1 METLLEKDYIRFC
14 RMMMKINAQG
24 DRPVD
29 SESLHLEFKS
39 AETGLE
45 NLLYERLGMSVEEVL
60 ECFGIS
66 RSNI

>member
-1 METLLEKDYIRFC
+1 
-14 RMMMKINAQG
+14 MMMKINEQG

-29 SESLHLEFKS
+29 SESLYLEFKS
-39 AETGLE
+39 GETGLE

-60 ECFGIS
+60 ECFGKS

>member
-1 METLLEKDYIRFC
+1 
-14 RMMMKINAQG
+14 MMMEMNEQG

-29 SESLHLEFKS
+29 SESLYLEFKS
-39 AETGLE
+39 GKIWLE

-60 ECFGIS
+60 ECIGKS

>member
-1 METLLEKDYIRFC
+1 METLLENDYIRFC
-14 RMMMKINAQG
+14 RMMMEMNEQA

-29 SESLHLEFKS
+29 SESMHLEFKS

-60 ECFGIS
+60 ECFGKS

>member
-14 RMMMKINAQG
+14 RMMMKINEQG